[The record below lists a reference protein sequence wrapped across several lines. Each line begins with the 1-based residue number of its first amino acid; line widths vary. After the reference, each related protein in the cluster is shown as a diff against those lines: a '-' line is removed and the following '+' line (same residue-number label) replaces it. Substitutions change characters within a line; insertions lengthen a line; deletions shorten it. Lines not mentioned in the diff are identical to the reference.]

1 MPLTEAAGV
10 NLLTTICQEP
20 ALIMGDADSLMQVL
34 DNLMDNALKFTP
46 EGGQITLSSDMTP
59 DEVEIHVIDT
69 GEGISPEEQ
78 QRIFERFYQVDK
90 ARTGGQFRGY
100 GLGLAISRKIVES
113 HQGIL
118 TVTSQPGE
126 GSHFVVK
133 LPLQK

>member
-1 MPLTEAAGV
+1 MIL
-10 NLLTTICQEP
+10 
-20 ALIMGDADSLMQVL
+20 GDADSLIQVL

-46 EGGQITLSSDMTP
+46 EGGQITFPATITP
-59 DEVEIHVIDT
+59 ETVEIHVIDT

-78 QRIFERFYQVDK
+78 KRIFERFYQVDK

-113 HQGIL
+113 HEGTL
-118 TVTSQPGE
+118 SVSSQPGE